1 MHRVVLVFRMPQLMI
16 IDGIPVTDEERNKA
30 EMYFADQF
38 PVSSSWSFARVC
50 NLQMVFQFSCYF
62 SPLCMRGIKMSNVS
76 VDGITFGGLVNLG
89 LG

>member
-1 MHRVVLVFRMPQLMI
+1 MPQLMI

-62 SPLCMRGIKMSNVS
+62 SPLYRRGIKMSNVCRWYYIWW
-76 VDGITFGGLVNLG
+76 VGEPVFGIARLMIQCS
-89 LG
+89 